1 MKNWKAEVE
10 ATGFNPSQFPPEDAT
25 PEIAVAGRSNVGKST
40 LINALL
46 GARLA
51 HVGATPGKTRSVNF
65 YSVKVAAARRWAATP
80 PEGAVSLEE
89 LAPSE
94 GAVPSEGIL
103 PLTFRLVDL
112 PGYGYAERSKS
123 ERKAWSQLTSAYVE
137 KRKSLILVC
146 HLVDFRHGL
155 LANDRLLQDWL
166 GVCGRPVMV
175 LFTKADKIARSRRRG
190 MLQQYVREG
199 LKSVDVPIVTSAEE
213 KDGIAELR
221 AFLERRVGTLAR
233 RPPS

>member
-1 MKNWKAEVE
+1 MTTSHWKADVE
-10 ATGFNPSQFPPEDAT
+10 ATSFNVSQFPPEDAT

-46 GARLA
+46 GGKLA
-51 HVGATPGKTRSVNF
+51 YVGGTPGKTRSVNF
-65 YSVKVAAARRWAATP
+65 YSVKIAARQGQ
-80 PEGAVSLEE
+80 EK
-89 LAPSE
+89 
-94 GAVPSEGIL
+94 
-103 PLTFRLVDL
+103 TFRLVDL

-123 ERKAWSQLTSAYVE
+123 ERKAWSQLTSSYVE

-166 GVCGRPVMV
+166 DNCGRPIFV
-175 LFTKADKIARSRRRG
+175 LFTKADKIARSKRRG

-221 AFLERRVGTLAR
+221 AFLEHRIGALQEV
-233 RPPS
+233 